1 MKPSKRKTSKVWLAF
16 NTLAS
21 FSALFFALYKG
32 MDGAAMALSALPPF
46 FYGIYTGVGHMDLR
60 RVLSSSIHTEG
71 PPPYPPSFSNG

>member
-1 MKPSKRKTSKVWLAF
+1 MKPSKRKTSKVWLAL

-21 FSALFFALYKG
+21 FGALFFALSKS

-60 RVLSSSIHTEG
+60 RVLSSSIPTQG
-71 PPPYPPSFSNG
+71 PECPPSFSNG

>member
-46 FYGIYTGVGHMDLR
+46 FYGIYTGIGHMDLR

>member
-21 FSALFFALYKG
+21 FSALFFALFKG

-60 RVLSSSIHTEG
+60 RVLSSSIPTQGTEC
-71 PPPYPPSFSNG
+71 PPSFSNG

>member
-60 RVLSSSIHTEG
+60 RVLSSSTPTQG
-71 PPPYPPSFSNG
+71 PECPPSFSNG